1 MPIFV
6 ARLTNYKNNFIMIQ
20 STSLPPI
27 KQRLF
32 DADLINFI
40 SWAEISRKY
49 FGKSNSWLYH
59 KLNGVDGNK
68 KPTDFSEDERES
80 LKEALTDLSARL
92 KAFADSL

>member
-1 MPIFV
+1 M

-80 LKEALTDLSARL
+80 LKVALTDLSTRL

>member
-1 MPIFV
+1 M

-68 KPTDFSEDERES
+68 KPTDFSEEERKS
-80 LKEALTDLSARL
+80 LKEALTDLSTRL
-92 KAFADSL
+92 KSFADSL

>member
-1 MPIFV
+1 MSIFV
-6 ARLTNYKNNFIMIQ
+6 AKLTNYKISFIMIQ
-20 STSLPPI
+20 SSSLPPI

-92 KAFADSL
+92 KSFADSL

>member
-1 MPIFV
+1 
-6 ARLTNYKNNFIMIQ
+6 MIQ

-92 KAFADSL
+92 KDFADSL

>member
-1 MPIFV
+1 M

-80 LKEALTDLSARL
+80 LKEALTDLSSRL